1 MDDIMD
7 IALSSRI
14 RLARNIEKYKF
25 RNYMNAQEKRELIN
39 EVTVALSGGDE
50 FLLTLMDDMPARER
64 KLLVERHLISMN
76 LAESEH
82 TAALISKD
90 ETVSILI
97 GEEDH
102 IRIQC
107 LRPGLALTEADAISI
122 AVDDKLCEKLDYAFS
137 EEFGYLTACPTNIG
151 SGLRASVML
160 HLPALSL
167 TGQQN
172 ALLSTISK
180 LGYAVRGIY
189 GEGSE
194 AAGHIYQ
201 VSNQMTLGILE
212 EDIIN
217 NLQTTIMRIVDQER
231 RISALLYKN
240 NKLELEDIVFRSCGL
255 LRYARK
261 LTLAEAMEHI
271 SNLKLGSGVGII
283 SEQKPGLF
291 NRLLTDIQSAA
302 IEKRAGLEFNDLQR
316 DEARASMLREA
327 LNNECGL

>member
-1 MDDIMD
+1 MDNIMD

-25 RNYMNAQEKRELIN
+25 SNYMNGDEKRELIN
-39 EVTVALSGGDE
+39 EVTVALNGGDE
-50 FLLTLMDDMPARER
+50 FLLTLMDDMPPRER
-64 KLLVERHLISMN
+64 KLLVERHLISMD
-76 LAESEH
+76 LAESKH

-107 LRPGLALTEADAISI
+107 LRPGLALTQADAISVAI
-122 AVDDKLCEKLDYAFS
+122 DDKLSEKLDYAFS
-137 EEFGYLTACPTNIG
+137 EEFGYLTACPTNMG

-167 TGQQN
+167 MGQQN

-212 EDIIN
+212 EDIIS
-217 NLQTTIMRIVDQER
+217 NLQATIMRIIDQER
-231 RISALLYKN
+231 RISAFLYKN
-240 NKLELEDIVFRSCGL
+240 NKLELEDIVFRSCGM

-261 LTLAEAMEHI
+261 LTLSEAMEHI

-283 SEQKPGLF
+283 TEQKPGLF

-302 IEKRAGLEFNDLQR
+302 IDKRAGLEFNDIQR

-327 LNNECGL
+327 LGNECGL